1 MQGTVLGA
9 KDTLHR
15 AYTVLGANLENIWGK
30 RIPGREDSKC
40 KFSKARITVIL
51 RKRECGMSLE
61 NAWESSGMGEKRC
74 RQRNGGRWSLGHF
87 KNTDA
92 FFRFYI

>member
-1 MQGTVLGA
+1 MLFRSFELNPEYQEHSHI
-9 KDTLHR
+9 K
-15 AYTVLGANLENIWGK
+15 IWGK